1 MSNAK
6 VIPNFSEEV
15 LYDSNKLTKV
25 IEEAISKHDFELL
38 EAIAKREQ
46 NTAFCLEFLTG
57 EVLKAI
63 TETDKKK
70 ELYLILMFIVMNP
83 HSSRYV
89 LKAVLDLILKNKAEP
104 YISKYNIPE
113 KIAGHKNIAYD
124 IATTLYE
131 TYHQDGMLWAL
142 ASNNYVPSWIH
153 KEIMDNEK
161 KNTELRFL
169 ASKQLV
175 EKYSAYMNLN
185 K

>member
-1 MSNAK
+1 MSK
-6 VIPNFSEEV
+6 IIPNFLEEI
-15 LYDSNKLTKV
+15 LYDSNKLTQV
-25 IEEAISKHDFELL
+25 IEEAISKQDFDIL
-38 EAIAKREQ
+38 EEIAKSEQ

-63 TETDKKK
+63 ITTDKKK
-70 ELYLILMFIVMNP
+70 ELYLVLMFIVMNP

-89 LKAVLDLILKNKAEP
+89 LKSVLDHILKNKAEP

-113 KIAGHKNIAYD
+113 KIASHKNIAYD

-142 ASNNYVPSWIH
+142 ASNICVPSWIQ

-169 ASKQLV
+169 AAKQLV